1 MPTATLRQAAILVGG
16 LGTRLGALTSDTPK
30 PLLPVGGRPF
40 LAWLLRELSR
50 FGVEEAVLLT
60 GHLAGRVRAAADDLD
75 AWLPKPMRIVLSEEP
90 SQAGTGGALWHARG
104 LLDERFLLCNG
115 DSLLDA
121 NLAHLLAAWS
131 QDGAQGRDCA
141 GRMLLRPVADA
152 SRYGVVETA
161 GDLVASFRERPDRA
175 GRGLINAGI
184 YALDRAVLDALGERC
199 SLERDALPR
208 LAAEGRLRCTVSDG
222 YFIDIGIPESLAQAD
237 RELAERLRRPA
248 LFLDRDGV
256 LNVDHGWVGTR
267 DRWEWMPGALEAV
280 RHATDRGWHVFVVTN
295 QSGVARGYYGEAD
308 VADLHTWVADQARSA
323 GGTIDDVR
331 YCPHHPDAALPE
343 YRRVSDWR
351 KPAPG
356 MILDLLRRW
365 RVDPA
370 RSVLVGDAASD
381 TAAAAAAGVRGV
393 LFPGGDLRAFVE
405 PLLGEG
411 LR

>member
-30 PLLPVGGRPF
+30 PLLPVSGRPF

-60 GHLAGRVRAAADDLD
+60 GHLAGCVRAAVDDLGT
-75 AWLPKPMRIVLSEEP
+75 WLPKPMRIVLSEEP
-90 SQAGTGGALWHARG
+90 FQAGTGGALWHARN

-115 DSLLDA
+115 DSLLST

-131 QDGAQGRDCA
+131 EDAAQGGNRA
-141 GRMLLRPVADA
+141 GRMLLRPVDDA

-161 GDLVASFRERPDRA
+161 GDLVTSFRERPDRA

-184 YALDRAVLDALGERC
+184 YALDRAVLDVLGERC

-208 LAAEGRLRCTVSDG
+208 LAAAGRLRCTVSDG
-222 YFIDIGIPESLAQAD
+222 YFIDIGVPDSLAQAD
-237 RELAERLRRPA
+237 RELAKQLRRPA

-280 RHATDRGWHVFVVTN
+280 RHAADQGWHVFVVTN

-308 VADLHTWVADQARSA
+308 VVDLHAWVADQARSS

-331 YCPHHPDAALPE
+331 YCPYHPEGALPE
-343 YRRVSDWR
+343 YRRASDWR

-356 MILDLLRRW
+356 MILDLLRCW
-365 RVDPA
+365 QVDAA

-381 TAAAAAAGVRGV
+381 MVAAAAAGVRDA
-393 LFPGGDLRAFVE
+393 LFPGGDLRAFVG
-405 PLLGEG
+405 PLLDRG
-411 LR
+411 LP